1 MVDKQLSSALQRP
14 LPFPCLIT
22 KLVMESN
29 ITFSENATLDRN
41 IPVFGMAQWN
51 QSISHMPRMGERQVD
66 MEVDDTRAEEM
77 NVGEQAAPREEPV
90 PSVTTDISS
99 LQGQMDRMAI

>member
-1 MVDKQLSSALQRP
+1 
-14 LPFPCLIT
+14 
-22 KLVMESN
+22 
-29 ITFSENATLDRN
+29 
-41 IPVFGMAQWN
+41 
-51 QSISHMPRMGERQVD
+51 